1 MSAALSPELPRVD
14 WNIDI
19 AVRIEG
25 LPLPFRFR
33 CVTHDHESMMTR
45 LDEFM
50 DAIRLKILDAAE
62 D

>member
-1 MSAALSPELPRVD
+1 MNASPPKELPRVD

-33 CVTHDHESMMTR
+33 CVTDDHEAMASR

-50 DAIRLKILDAAE
+50 DSIRLKIHDASE